1 MKHHLLSSLNNP
13 LSLLN
18 LRCRLNLQ
26 ARHRLSH
33 LLLKHRQLSR
43 LNNRHSLLNLRCHL
57 SLQRQQRLSHL

>member
-13 LSLLN
+13 LSL
-18 LRCRLNLQ
+18 LNLQ

-33 LLLKHRQLSR
+33 LLLKHRQLSS